1 MAVSDDAESQAGI
14 SFSPVDGAYAE
25 GKEGGVTPAGTTET
39 GKAATPAAT
48 TDKSA
53 AGATVVNGLIEA
65 VMMLFLPATFIAG
78 WLLSPDWT
86 FGEIF
91 GLRPIIHSLWVLISN
106 VVYVV
111 FAFLLVAMAFM
122 NIF

>member
-1 MAVSDDAESQAGI
+1 M
-14 SFSPVDGAYAE
+14 AYAANTE
-25 GKEGGVTPAGTTET
+25 GAVAAPTTV
-39 GKAATPAAT
+39 PAAT
-48 TDKSA
+48 A
-53 AGATVVNGLIEA
+53 AKDGSTVGATVVNGIVEV

-106 VVYVV
+106 VVYVI

-122 NIF
+122 NIFGQ

>member
-14 SFSPVDGAYAE
+14 SFSAVDGAYAAN
-25 GKEGGVTPAGTTET
+25 EGGVAPAGATEAA
-39 GKAATPAAT
+39 KAATPAAT